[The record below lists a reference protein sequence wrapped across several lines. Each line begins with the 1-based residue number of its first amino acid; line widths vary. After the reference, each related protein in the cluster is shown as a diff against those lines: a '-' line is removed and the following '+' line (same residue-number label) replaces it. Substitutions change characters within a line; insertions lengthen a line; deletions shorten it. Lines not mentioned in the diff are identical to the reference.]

1 MARTMKQADGK
12 PARRPV
18 SGSRPAKPQNRQ
30 INVQTRKV
38 LKQHYRAKYGVK

>member
-1 MARTMKQADGK
+1 MKQATRK

-18 SGSRPAKPQNRQ
+18 AGSRPAKPQNPQ

>member
-1 MARTMKQADGK
+1 MKQASRK
-12 PARRPV
+12 PAQRPAPR
-18 SGSRPAKPQNRQ
+18 SRPAKPHNPQ

>member
-1 MARTMKQADGK
+1 MKQATRK
-12 PARRPV
+12 PAQRRAP
-18 SGSRPAKPQNRQ
+18 GARPAKPQNPQ

>member
-1 MARTMKQADGK
+1 MKQPTRK
-12 PARRPV
+12 PAQRPAAA
-18 SGSRPAKPQNRQ
+18 SRPAKPQNPQ

>member
-1 MARTMKQADGK
+1 MKQ
-12 PARRPV
+12 PTRNPVRRPAP
-18 SGSRPAKPQNRQ
+18 GARAGKPQNPQ

>member
-1 MARTMKQADGK
+1 MKQATRK
-12 PARRPV
+12 PALRAAAV
-18 SGSRPAKPQNRQ
+18 SRQAKPQNPQ